1 MTRYTSPL
9 TALVLALSVTTASAQ
24 TPLLH
29 EAAIAH
35 GPQFATVPASLV
47 TPVPPPT
54 LTRQALDRAAAMT
67 ATQTKQPAA
76 DGARLTGK
84 PPAGVLLLAGLLGA
98 TLGMVPGGFAGY
110 TLDLASCESAGSG
123 ECLPIIGGMV
133 GLTVGSGV
141 GAALGVHLAKR

>member
-24 TPLLH
+24 NPLLH
-29 EAAIAH
+29 EAALAH
-35 GPQFATVPASLV
+35 APQFATVPASLV

-98 TLGMVPGGFAGY
+98 TLGMVPGGLAGAGVE
-110 TLDLASCESAGSG
+110 LASCQSG
-123 ECLPIIGGMV
+123 GASECYPFVGGMV
-133 GLTVGSGV
+133 GLTVGAGV
-141 GAALGVHLAKR
+141 GAALGVHLAMR

>member
-1 MTRYTSPL
+1 MTRQTSPL

-47 TPVPPPT
+47 TPAPPPT
-54 LTRQALDRAAAMT
+54 LTRQALDLAAAMP
-67 ATQTKQPAA
+67 AAQTTQPAA
-76 DGARLTGK
+76 DRARLTGK
-84 PPAGVLLLAGLLGA
+84 PPAGVLLVAGLLGA
-98 TLGMVPGGFAGY
+98 TVGMVAGGFAGY
-110 TLDLASCESAGSG
+110 QIDLASCESAGRG